1 MKEDFVDY
9 YKILEVSPEA
19 SAKEIRRAWREK
31 MQRFHPDRHL
41 GEETRYEAIS
51 SEINRAYHILSN
63 EKSRALFDD
72 TRERRLAQPGATG
85 IPVLGFSEKI
95 ILTVVV
101 VCLSIFFFAIPPW
114 ADCGN
119 AYLRYLFSGR
129 DVEAVGNP
137 IWLSSILIV
146 LVFSGIVLLGKCL
159 RERFI
164 FLAFLEVFSLVVAC
178 AESVV
183 VPLREMGSVI
193 ILVLFGIGV
202 LCTFLSYGERK
213 FLLWST
219 IFRIF
224 SLVACVA
231 AYRAGGLIFHN
242 ADELVSLGCLLV
254 FAAFLIACINAV
266 SSASD

>member
-19 SAKEIRRAWREK
+19 DAKEIRRAWREK

-41 GEETRYEAIS
+41 GEEARYEAIS
-51 SEINRAYHILSN
+51 SDINRAYHILSD
-63 EKSRALFDD
+63 EKARALFDER
-72 TRERRLAQPGATG
+72 RERRLARPGATG
-85 IPVLGFSEKI
+85 IPVLAFTEKI
-95 ILTVVV
+95 VLTTVVV
-101 VCLSIFFFAIPPW
+101 CVAIFFFAIPPW

-119 AYLRYLFSGR
+119 AFFRYLFSGR
-129 DVEAVGNP
+129 DAETVGSP
-137 IWLSSILIV
+137 VWLSSGLII
-146 LVFSGIVLLGKCL
+146 LVFAGILLLGKCL

-178 AESVV
+178 AESVI

-193 ILVLFGIGV
+193 ILGLFALGV

-213 FLLWST
+213 FLLWGT
-219 IFRIF
+219 LLRIC
-224 SLVACVA
+224 LLIACVA
-231 AYRAGGLIFHN
+231 AYRVGGLIFHN

-254 FAAFLIACINAV
+254 FAAFLVACINAV
-266 SSASD
+266 SVSSD